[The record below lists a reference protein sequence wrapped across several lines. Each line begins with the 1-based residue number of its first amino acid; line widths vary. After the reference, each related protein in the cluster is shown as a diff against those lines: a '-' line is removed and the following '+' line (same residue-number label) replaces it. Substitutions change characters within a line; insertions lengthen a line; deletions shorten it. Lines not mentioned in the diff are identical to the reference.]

1 MREQEE
7 QAKYWQLK
15 DRNIEVVRRF
25 KYLGTVIS
33 GTNDE
38 TEEFKPRILPANK
51 AYSSVQAVF
60 RSKQIHWNNADKI
73 IQNIN

>member
-1 MREQEE
+1 MEEQEE

-15 DRNIEVVRRF
+15 DRDIEVARRF

-33 GTNDE
+33 DTNDE
-38 TEEFKPRILPANK
+38 TEEFKARNLAANK
-51 AYSSVQAVF
+51 SYSSVQTVF

-73 IQNIN
+73 IENIN